1 LSSLANAVQLE
12 PNTPDFVL
20 ALALLHRQQGDLA
33 NAIQQIER
41 LLELRPN
48 DPTYQQLDR
57 EVRQQAAQPAGPS
70 TDGQ

>member
-1 LSSLANAVQLE
+1 MTKAVQLE

-20 ALALLHRQQGDLA
+20 ALALLHQRQGDLA
-33 NAIQQIER
+33 SAIQQIER

-48 DPTYQQLDR
+48 DPSYQQLDR

-70 TDGQ
+70 ADAP